1 MPRMRIVLATALVAL
16 LSCARG
22 GQLAPRT
29 YQEGDAQGLPRLEA
43 LPSIDV
49 DPSKLTP
56 EMRMAQM
63 LSAECLNLAP
73 PTLPGD
79 LSSSTISAWSQQE
92 LESWIRRKHQRAQE
106 ARKQLD
112 LAAVQNQRQ
121 RIMAGAIVGLVYE
134 DVGRTLLS
142 LPVPVELISEPEIAA
157 MYVDVLRGQ
166 AEPYLRESRLAY
178 GACAGNAQQL
188 DRLAHWWDFCVARE
202 DMLPDTGLASGAT
215 EVRVVRVGR

>member
-1 MPRMRIVLATALVAL
+1 MAL
-16 LSCARG
+16 LALLGCARG
-22 GQLAPRT
+22 GQVAPRS
-29 YQEGDAQGLPRLEA
+29 YQEGDAHGSPRLEA

-49 DPSKLTP
+49 DSGELTA

-63 LSAECLNLAP
+63 LSAECLNLAQP
-73 PTLPGD
+73 PVPSD

-92 LESWIRRKHQRAQE
+92 LEGWMRHKHRRAQE

-121 RIMAGAIVGLVYE
+121 RIMAGAILGLVYE
-134 DVGRTLLS
+134 DVARSLLS

-166 AEPYLRESRLAY
+166 AEPYLREARSAY
-178 GACAGNAQQL
+178 RACAGNAEQL
-188 DRLAHWWDFCVARE
+188 ERLWHWSPFCFDREEL
-202 DMLPDTGLASGAT
+202 LPDADLPSGT
-215 EVRVVRVGR
+215 TQVRVVQVRR